1 MKNHSKTIAA
11 LSQPQREMIEQGMNV
26 VVGLDLGDRHAHL
39 CLLDLEGNI
48 VERHRI
54 RTSVAAFKKFFDE
67 WAPMRVVFEAGTHS
81 LWVWRLLKRLG
92 HQPLMADTH
101 HLALITQSLSKSD
114 PRDAAVLGEL
124 GLRMPQMLHT
134 VHPCSLETQVDRSV
148 LRARDGAVQARTK
161 LINMV
166 RGTVKSFGERLPQCT
181 TEAFAKKASAAMPS
195 SLQDTLGPLL
205 LVIQH
210 LSDEIRRYDK
220 KIEKLGAEKYP
231 QTLRM
236 RTIPGVGPITS
247 LAFVL
252 NLDNDQTKLKTSR
265 AAGPRMGLRP
275 KQRSSGKSA
284 PQLSITKSGDPML
297 RRLLVQCGQYM
308 LGHFGTDSRLRR
320 WGLGLAARGGRAA
333 KRKAV
338 VAVARKLAILL
349 HVLWKREV
357 DFDPFYGRK
366 GEQPAA
372 QAATAPTRPATAG

>member
-26 VVGLDLGDRHAHL
+26 VVGLDLGDRHSHL

-101 HLALITQSLSKSD
+101 
-114 PRDAAVLGEL
+114 P
-124 GLRMPQMLHT
+124 
-134 VHPCSLETQVDRSV
+134 
-148 LRARDGAVQARTK
+148 
-161 LINMV
+161 
-166 RGTVKSFGERLPQCT
+166 
-181 TEAFAKKASAAMPS
+181 SAAMPS